1 MQFNKIEFN
10 KVHPKKLQFK
20 PEGYDHMADII
31 IKNAYVLT
39 MDPGAGDL
47 KNGTVV
53 IEDGKITEIGEKT
66 KERAET
72 VIDAKG
78 SVVMPGLVNTH
89 THAAMTLFRGYA
101 DDLQLAEWLENHI
114 WPAEA
119 QLTAKDVYKG
129 SLLACLEMIR
139 SGTTSFADMYFFMD
153 ETAKAVEASGLR
165 ASLSHGLIELW
176 NEEKGETDLKE
187 GRRFVRAWQGAA
199 DGRIKTMYGPHAPNT
214 CSDEY
219 LAKVREEARKDGAG
233 IHIHVLETEAEL
245 LAMKERYGKCSVH
258 MLDDIGFFGPDVL
271 AAHCVWLS
279 DGDIEV
285 LREKGVN
292 VSHNP
297 ISNMK
302 LASGIAP
309 VHKMLER
316 GVNVSLGTDGCA
328 SNNNLDLFEEM
339 KTAALLHKLST
350 GNPTALPAR
359 QVLEMATVN
368 GAKALG
374 TKTGVLKAGMTA
386 DLIIVDMKKPH
397 LTPCFDV
404 PSHLVYSAGG
414 SDVRTTIVD
423 GKILMDDYR
432 VLVLDEQKVL
442 EEAQKAAEELVARV
456 NT

>member
-1 MQFNKIEFN
+1 
-10 KVHPKKLQFK
+10 
-20 PEGYDHMADII
+20 MADII

-39 MDPGAGDL
+39 MDPERGDL
-47 KNGTVV
+47 KNETVV
-53 IEDGKITEIGEKT
+53 IEDGKITEIGKKT
-66 KERAET
+66 DESAET
-72 VIDAKG
+72 VIDAKQ

-101 DDLQLAEWLENHI
+101 DDLQLADWLEGHI

-119 QLTAKDVYKG
+119 KLTAEDVYKG
-129 SLLACLEMIR
+129 SLLACLEMIK
-139 SGTTSFADMYFFMD
+139 SGTTSFADMYFYMD
-153 ETAKAVEASGLR
+153 ETAKAVEESGLR
-165 ASLSHGLIELW
+165 ASLCHGLIELW

-187 GRRFVRAWQGAA
+187 GKRFVRAWQGAA

-214 CSDEY
+214 CSEEF
-219 LAKVREEARKDGAG
+219 LVKVREEANKDGAG
-233 IHIHVLETEAEL
+233 IHIHLLETEAEL

-258 MLDDIGFFGPDVL
+258 LLEDIGFFGPDVL

-279 DGDIEV
+279 DGDIEI
-285 LREKGVN
+285 LGKRGVN
-292 VSHNP
+292 VSHNA

-309 VHKMLER
+309 VHKMLEK

-339 KTAALLHKLST
+339 KMAALLHKVNT
-350 GNPTALPAR
+350 FNPIALPAQ
-359 QVLEMATVN
+359 QVLQMGTVN

-374 TKTGVLKAGMTA
+374 TETGMLKAGMKA
-386 DLIIVDMKKPH
+386 DLIMVDMKKPH

-404 PSHLVYSAGG
+404 PSHLVYSARG
-414 SDVRTTIVD
+414 SDVRTTIVN
-423 GKILMDDYR
+423 GKVLMDDYK
-432 VLVLDEQKVL
+432 VLVLDEQKVM

-456 NT
+456 NA

>member
-1 MQFNKIEFN
+1 
-10 KVHPKKLQFK
+10 
-20 PEGYDHMADII
+20 MADII

-39 MDPGAGDL
+39 MDPGVGDL

-66 KERAET
+66 KEHAET

-101 DDLQLAEWLENHI
+101 DDMQLSEWLEKHI

-119 QLTAKDVYKG
+119 QLKAEDVYKG

-176 NEEKGETDLKE
+176 NKEKGETDLKE
-187 GRRFVRAWQGAA
+187 GKRFLRAWQGAA

-214 CSDEY
+214 CSDEF
-219 LAKVREEARKDGAG
+219 LAKVKEEAIKDGAG

-279 DGDIEV
+279 DGDIEI
-285 LREKGVN
+285 LRERGVN

-297 ISNMK
+297 VSNMK

-374 TKTGVLKAGMTA
+374 TETGMLKAGMKA

-404 PSHLVYSAGG
+404 PSHLVYSAKG

-423 GKILMDDYR
+423 GKVLMDNYK
-432 VLVLDEQKVL
+432 VLVLDEQKVM
-442 EEAQKAAEELVARV
+442 EEAQKSAEELVARV
-456 NT
+456 KA

>member
-1 MQFNKIEFN
+1 
-10 KVHPKKLQFK
+10 
-20 PEGYDHMADII
+20 MADII

-39 MDPGAGDL
+39 MDPDAGDL

-53 IEDGKITEIGEKT
+53 IEDGKITEIREKT
-66 KERAET
+66 KEHSET

-114 WPAEA
+114 WPAES
-119 QLTAKDVYKG
+119 QLRAEDVYRG

-176 NEEKGETDLKE
+176 NEEKGATDLKE
-187 GRRFVRAWQGAA
+187 GKRFVRAWQGAA

-214 CSDEY
+214 CSDEF
-219 LAKVREEARKDGAG
+219 LAKVREESRKDGAG
-233 IHIHVLETEAEL
+233 VHIHLLETEAEL

-258 MLDDIGFFGPDVL
+258 MLEDIGFFGPDVL

-279 DGDIEV
+279 DGDIEI
-285 LREKGVN
+285 LRGSGVN

-302 LASGIAP
+302 LASGTAP
-309 VHKMLER
+309 IYKMLDR

-359 QVLEMATVN
+359 QVLKMATVN

-374 TKTGVLKAGMTA
+374 TETGMLKAGMKA
-386 DLIIVDMKKPH
+386 DMIIVDMKKPH
-397 LTPCFDV
+397 LTPCFDI

-423 GKILMDDYR
+423 GKVLMDDYR
-432 VLVLDEQKVL
+432 VLVLDEQKVI

-456 NT
+456 KA

>member
-1 MQFNKIEFN
+1 MN
-10 KVHPKKLQFK
+10 P
-20 PEGYDHMADII
+20 D
-31 IKNAYVLT
+31 
-39 MDPGAGDL
+39 AGDL
-47 KNGTVV
+47 KNGTIV

-66 KERAET
+66 KESAET

-101 DDLQLAEWLENHI
+101 DDLQLADWLENHV

-119 QLTAKDVYKG
+119 QLTAEDVYKG

-153 ETAKAVEASGLR
+153 ETAKAVELSGLR

-176 NEEKGETDLKE
+176 NKEKGETDLKE
-187 GRRFVRAWQGAA
+187 GKRFVRAWQGAA
-199 DGRIKTMYGPHAPNT
+199 GGRIKTMYGPHAPNT
-214 CSDEY
+214 CSEEF
-219 LAKVREEARKDGAG
+219 LAKVKEEARKDGAG
-233 IHIHVLETEAEL
+233 LHIHVLETEAEL
-245 LAMKERYGKCSVH
+245 LAMKEKYGKCSVH

-279 DGDIEV
+279 DGDIEI
-285 LREKGVN
+285 LRKRGVN

-297 ISNMK
+297 VSNMK

-339 KTAALLHKLST
+339 KTAALLHKVST
-350 GNPTALPAR
+350 CSPTALPAH
-359 QVLEMATVN
+359 QVLKMATVN

-374 TKTGVLKAGMTA
+374 TETGMLKAGMKA
-386 DLIIVDMKKPH
+386 DIVIVDMKKN
-397 LTPCFDV
+397 
-404 PSHLVYSAGG
+404 
-414 SDVRTTIVD
+414 RTLLPA
-423 GKILMDDYR
+423 LM
-432 VLVLDEQKVL
+432 LLPTWCIPQK
-442 EEAQKAAEELVARV
+442 EAMLGQQ
-456 NT
+456 

>member
-1 MQFNKIEFN
+1 MN
-10 KVHPKKLQFK
+10 
-20 PEGYDHMADII
+20 PE
-31 IKNAYVLT
+31 V
-39 MDPGAGDL
+39 GDL
-47 KNGTVV
+47 KNGIVV

-66 KERAET
+66 DESADT
-72 VIDAKG
+72 IIDAKR

-101 DDLQLAEWLENHI
+101 DDLQLADWLEGHI

-119 QLTAKDVYKG
+119 KLTAEDVYKG

-139 SGTTSFADMYFFMD
+139 SGTTSFADMYFYMD

-165 ASLSHGLIELW
+165 ASLCHGLIELW
-176 NEEKGETDLKE
+176 NKEKGEADLKE
-187 GRRFVRAWQGAA
+187 GKRFVRAWQGAA

-214 CSDEY
+214 CSDEF
-219 LAKVREEARKDGAG
+219 LAKVREEASRDGAG

-245 LAMKERYGKCSVH
+245 LAMKKRYGKCSVH
-258 MLDDIGFFGPDVL
+258 LLEDIGFFGPDVL

-279 DGDIEV
+279 DGDIEI
-285 LREKGVN
+285 LGKRGVN
-292 VSHNP
+292 VSHNV

-309 VHKMLER
+309 VHKMLEK

-339 KTAALLHKLST
+339 KTAALLHKVNIFS
-350 GNPTALPAR
+350 PTALPAR
-359 QVLEMATVN
+359 QVLQMGTVN

-374 TKTGVLKAGMTA
+374 TETGMLKAGKKA
-386 DLIIVDMKKPH
+386 DLIVVDMKKPH

-404 PSHLVYSAGG
+404 PSHLVYSARG

-432 VLVLDEQKVL
+432 VLAFDEQKVM

-456 NT
+456 NA

>member
-1 MQFNKIEFN
+1 
-10 KVHPKKLQFK
+10 
-20 PEGYDHMADII
+20 MADII
-31 IKNAYVLT
+31 IKNAYILT
-39 MDPGAGDL
+39 MDPDARDM

-53 IEDGKITEIGEKT
+53 IEDGRITEIGEKT

-101 DDLQLAEWLENHI
+101 DDLQLAEWLEKHI

-119 QLTAKDVYKG
+119 QLTAGDVYKG

-187 GRRFVRAWQGAA
+187 GKRFVRAWQGAA

-219 LAKVREEARKDGAG
+219 LAKVKEAARKDGTG
-233 IHIHVLETEAEL
+233 LHIHVLETEAEL

-279 DGDIEV
+279 DGDIEI
-285 LREKGVN
+285 LRERGVN

-302 LASGIAP
+302 LASGTAP
-309 VHKMLER
+309 VYKMLER

-359 QVLEMATVN
+359 QVLKMATVN

-374 TKTGVLKAGMTA
+374 TETGILKVGMKA
-386 DLIIVDMKKPH
+386 DMIIVDMKKPH

-404 PSHLVYSAGG
+404 PSQLVYSAGG

-423 GKILMDDYR
+423 GKVLMDDYR
-432 VLVLDEQKVL
+432 VLVLDEQKVI
-442 EEAQKAAEELVARV
+442 EEAQKAAKELVARV

>member
-1 MQFNKIEFN
+1 
-10 KVHPKKLQFK
+10 
-20 PEGYDHMADII
+20 
-31 IKNAYVLT
+31 
-39 MDPGAGDL
+39 MDPDAGDL

-66 KERAET
+66 KEHAET

-101 DDLQLAEWLENHI
+101 DDLQLAEWLEKHI

-119 QLTAKDVYKG
+119 QLRAEDVYRG

-153 ETAKAVEASGLR
+153 ETAKAVEASGIR

-176 NEEKGETDLKE
+176 NKEKGETDLKE
-187 GRRFVRAWQGAA
+187 GKRFVRAWQGAA

-219 LAKVREEARKDGAG
+219 LEKVKEEARKDGAG

-302 LASGIAP
+302 LASGTAP
-309 VHKMLER
+309 IYKMLER

-359 QVLEMATVN
+359 QVLKMATVN

-374 TKTGVLKAGMTA
+374 TESGMLKAGMKA

-423 GKILMDDYR
+423 GKVLMDDYR
-432 VLVLDEQKVL
+432 VLVMDEQKVI
-442 EEAQKAAEELVARV
+442 EEAQKAAEELAARV
-456 NT
+456 NA

>member
-1 MQFNKIEFN
+1 
-10 KVHPKKLQFK
+10 
-20 PEGYDHMADII
+20 MADII
-31 IKNAYVLT
+31 IKNAFVLT
-39 MDPGAGDL
+39 MDPEKGDL

-53 IEDGKITEIGEKT
+53 IEDGKILEVTEET
-66 KERAET
+66 KESADT
-72 VIDAKG
+72 VIDAKN

-101 DDLQLAEWLENHI
+101 DDLQLGEWLGEHI

-119 QLTAKDVYKG
+119 QLTAEDVYKG
-129 SLLACLEMIR
+129 SLLACLEMIK
-139 SGTTSFADMYFFMD
+139 SGTTTFADMYFYMD
-153 ETAKAVEASGLR
+153 ETAKAVEASGMR
-165 ASLSHGLIELW
+165 ASLSHGLIELCDA
-176 NEEKGETDLKE
+176 EKGEKDLKE

-214 CSDEY
+214 CSEEF
-219 LAKVREEARKDGAG
+219 LAKVKEEAKKDGAG
-233 IHIHVLETEAEL
+233 LHIHVLETEAEL
-245 LAMKERYGKCSVH
+245 NAMKEKYGKCSVH
-258 MLDDIGFFGPDVL
+258 LLEDIGFFGPDVL

-279 DGDIEV
+279 DGDIEI
-285 LREKGVN
+285 LSKRGVN

-339 KTAALLHKLST
+339 KTAALLHKVNT
-350 GNPTALPAR
+350 FDPTVLPAR
-359 QVLEMATVN
+359 QVLEMGTVN

-374 TKTGVLKAGMTA
+374 IEAGFLKAGNKA
-386 DLIIVDMKKPH
+386 DVIIVDLKKPH
-397 LTPCFDV
+397 LTPCFDIY
-404 PSHLVYSAGG
+404 SHLVYSAKG

-423 GKILMDDYR
+423 GKILMDNYQ
-432 VLVLDEQKVL
+432 VQAFEEQKVM
-442 EEAQKAAEELVARV
+442 EEAKNAAEELVSRV
-456 NT
+456 KA